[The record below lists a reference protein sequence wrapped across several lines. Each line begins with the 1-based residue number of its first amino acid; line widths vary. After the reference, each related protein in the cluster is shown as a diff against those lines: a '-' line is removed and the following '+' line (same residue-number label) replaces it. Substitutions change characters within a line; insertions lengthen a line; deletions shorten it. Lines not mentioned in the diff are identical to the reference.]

1 MKSSKKDKK
10 LISNPLVSICTP
22 TFNRRPFI
30 PYLIKCILHQDY
42 PIDKIE
48 WIIVDDGTDKIEDII
63 EECKINNPKLKIIYK
78 YFSERLLLGKKRNI
92 MHGLCNGDFIIYMDD
107 DDYYPVERISH
118 AINVLQKNPSF
129 LIAGSSEMHIYFKNL
144 NKIYQFGPYKT
155 NHATAASFAFRKEL
169 LLETKYDDNSAVAE
183 EQKFL
188 KDYTI
193 PLIKLDVL
201 KTILVF
207 SHCHNSFDKNKLL
220 EKPKESLITE
230 SKYNINDFIKHNNAK
245 DKEDLRLFYVDNLDS
260 ILSLY
265 EHGKPENKPQ
275 VLTQIKKMEDNRN
288 ERLYEYKKNIEI
300 QQIKMYYQQLIE
312 EKNKEIEC
320 KNHLISELFKKLKD
334 STK

>member
-1 MKSSKKDKK
+1 MKSLKKKEY
-10 LISNPLVSICTP
+10 PMVSICTP

-48 WIIVDDGTDKIEDII
+48 WIIVDDGTDKIEDLI
-63 EECKINNPKLKIIYK
+63 EQCKINNPNLKIIYK
-78 YFSERLLLGKKRNI
+78 HFSERLLLGKKRNI
-92 MHGLCNGDFIIYMDD
+92 MHGLCNGDFIVYMDD
-107 DDYYPVERISH
+107 DDYYPQERISH

-144 NKIYQFGPYKT
+144 NKIYQFGPYKQ
-155 NHATAASFAFRKEL
+155 NHSTAASFAFRKEL

-230 SKYNINDFIKHNNAK
+230 SKYNIHHFMKQ

-265 EHGKPENKPQ
+265 KDGKPQNKPE

-300 QQIKMYYQQLIE
+300 QQIKMYYQQIIE
-312 EKNKEIEC
+312 EKNKEIES
-320 KNHLISELFKKLKD
+320 KNHLISELFKKLKEFN
-334 STK
+334 K

>member
-1 MKSSKKDKK
+1 MKSLKKKEY
-10 LISNPLVSICTP
+10 PMVSICTP

-48 WIIVDDGTDKIEDII
+48 WIIVDDGTDKIEDLI
-63 EECKINNPKLKIIYK
+63 EQCKINNPNLKIIYK
-78 YFSERLLLGKKRNI
+78 HFSERLLLGKKRNI
-92 MHGLCNGDFIIYMDD
+92 MHGLCYGDFIVYMDD
-107 DDYYPVERISH
+107 DDYYPQERISH

-144 NKIYQFGPYKT
+144 NKIYQFGPYKQ
-155 NHATAASFAFRKEL
+155 NHSTAASFAFRKEL

-230 SKYNINDFIKHNNAK
+230 SKYNIHHFMKQ

-265 EHGKPENKPQ
+265 KDGKPQNKPE

-300 QQIKMYYQQLIE
+300 QQIKMYYQQIIE
-312 EKNKEIEC
+312 EKNKEIES
-320 KNHLISELFKKLKD
+320 KNHLISELFKKLKEFN
-334 STK
+334 K